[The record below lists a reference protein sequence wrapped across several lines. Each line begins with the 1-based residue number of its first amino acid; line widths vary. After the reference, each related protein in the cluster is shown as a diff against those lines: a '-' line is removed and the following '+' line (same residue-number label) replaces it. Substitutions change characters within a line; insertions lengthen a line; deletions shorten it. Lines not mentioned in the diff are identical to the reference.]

1 MTEKTIDYFDAP
13 PYEWLSN
20 FYLHRI
26 EWRGQLWPTTEHA
39 YQAAKTHD
47 TNYQQKIRLA
57 ETPGQAKWLG
67 QARQFDRFGIAL
79 RRDWETVKY
88 DIMIDLLRIKFS
100 DAELA
105 GKLMSTDEAH
115 LIEGNTWNDTCWGV
129 CNGVGANNLGRSLM
143 LVRAEV
149 RCAYFAEIKAK
160 LRRALTEAK
169 QALAV
174 AKVA

>member
-1 MTEKTIDYFDAP
+1 MTEKIIDYFDAP

-20 FYLHRI
+20 FYPHRI
-26 EWRGQLWPTTEHA
+26 EWKGQRWDTTEHA
-39 YQAAKTHD
+39 FQAAKTHNM
-47 TNYQQKIRLA
+47 NYQHKIRAA
-57 ETPGQAKWLG
+57 ESPGQAKWLG

-79 RRDWETVKY
+79 RPDWETVKY

-100 DAELA
+100 DHELA
-105 GKLMSTDEAH
+105 RWLMSTDDAH

-160 LRRALTEAK
+160 LRRELDEAK
-169 QALAV
+169 QALAIP
-174 AKVA
+174 KVA